1 MSQCIDIIKN
11 RMCTSLLVCFGFQL
25 FVKITDHFL
34 LSTAHTDLR
43 SFLSEEV
50 NGLTRTK
57 VVALHGNKE
66 TWMTTVLMHPCCAY
80 VLLFLVL
87 AVNSWNFMQLHTLS
101 LASHSYM
108 HSCYNKMV
116 ASQFINRKWILCYEH
131 NIGETFAN
139 ISTIYCCCHQ
149 GRSVPSGLDIECC
162 INQIVVI
169 KRFNM
174 HK

>member
-57 VVALHGNKE
+57 VVALHGNKG
-66 TWMTTVLMHPCCAY
+66 TWMTTIKWW
-80 VLLFLVL
+80 LL
-87 AVNSWNFMQLHTLS
+87 SS
-101 LASHSYM
+101 
-108 HSCYNKMV
+108 
-116 ASQFINRKWILCYEH
+116 
-131 NIGETFAN
+131 
-139 ISTIYCCCHQ
+139 
-149 GRSVPSGLDIECC
+149 
-162 INQIVVI
+162 
-169 KRFNM
+169 
-174 HK
+174 